1 MTFYELLKLFTYISP
16 FLIGT
21 TIVIGICYF
30 KFIKREYQLL
40 LLYLSIC
47 LISDIISRIIGV
59 IYNNN
64 LIIIVIFSFFELLFF
79 SIYYQLAFF
88 KRKIWVYT
96 LIATVALIYIAWEI
110 VDLWNVPPSEFQSYS
125 RVISAFFIIAIAI
138 NYLFEK
144 IEEKQKQSSLIKLN
158 YAFIIFYSLHLIFFL
173 PINFL
178 INVPSSIKYYFW
190 SANLLLTL
198 TFYVYLGR
206 EIWRNG
212 LTQKR
217 LHSGL

>member
-1 MTFYELLKLFTYISP
+1 MNISTLLANITFSVPII
-16 FLIGT
+16 LIFGLG
-21 TIVIGICYF
+21 IGIYYY

-40 LLYLSIC
+40 LLYLGIC
-47 LISDIISRIIGV
+47 LITDIISRILGV
-59 IYNNN
+59 IYGNN
-64 LIIIVIFSFFELLFF
+64 LIFIVIFSFLELLFF

-88 KRKIWVYT
+88 KRRIWVYT
-96 LIATVALIYIAWEI
+96 IISSIALMFIAWEI
-110 VDLWNVPPSEFQSYS
+110 VNLWNVPPSEFQSYS
-125 RVISAFFIIAIAI
+125 RVISGFFIIAIAI

-144 IEEKQKQSSLIKLN
+144 IEEKQKQSTLIKLN

-190 SANLLLTL
+190 LANLLLTL